1 MQESIEDFLGPEG
14 EQQVI
19 NAIREA
25 ELNTSGEIRV
35 HLEYSCSGHAFERAQ
50 EVFSILGMDN
60 TRQQNAVLIYVALQD
75 HQFAICGD
83 KGIDGVVPENFWDST
98 RDLIQNHF
106 CSGNFISGLS
116 SGIIEVGNQLKSH
129 FPRGGSDINEL
140 PDSISTS

>member
-1 MQESIEDFLGPEG
+1 MQESIEDFLGAEG

-19 NAIREA
+19 DAIRQA

-35 HLEYSCSGHAFERAQ
+35 HLEYSCSGQPYDRAQ

-60 TRQQNAVLIYVALQD
+60 TRLQNAVLIYVAVRD

-83 KGIDGVVPENFWDST
+83 QGIDAVVPGDFWHST

-106 CSGNFISGLS
+106 RTGSFAAGLS
-116 SGIIEVGNQLKSH
+116 SGIIEVGNQI
-129 FPRGGSDINEL
+129 RY
-140 PDSISTS
+140 